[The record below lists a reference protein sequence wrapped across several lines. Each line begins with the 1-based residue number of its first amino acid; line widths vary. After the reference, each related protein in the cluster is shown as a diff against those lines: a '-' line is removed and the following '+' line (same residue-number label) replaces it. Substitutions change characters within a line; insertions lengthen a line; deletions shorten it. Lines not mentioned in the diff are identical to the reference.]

1 MQYTATGQ
9 RRQYFELYNDAN
21 EPLGRLNYSVWL
33 STNADIVLPAGDT
46 YRVGP
51 SNFWLTS
58 MEMTSGDTCIA
69 AAKRGWAMNVVVTL
83 GGVDYHFKGEGLLN
97 RHYVVTTDAGQE
109 IAVLRP
115 NIQWHSFSFTY
126 EIETNDN
133 YRELANPAIVLF
145 LIYCCNYITSGSVGG
160 VF

>member
-9 RRQYFELYNDAN
+9 RRQYFELYNDVG

-33 STNADIVLPAGDT
+33 STNADITLPGGEA
-46 YRVGP
+46 YKVGP

-58 MEMTSGDTCIA
+58 IEMTSGDTCIA
-69 AAKRGWAMNVVVTL
+69 AAKRGWAMNVVLTL
-83 GGVDYHFKGEGLLN
+83 SGTDYHFKGEGLLN

-115 NIQWHSFSFTY
+115 DFQWHSFSFTY

-133 YRELANPAIVLF
+133 YAVLADPAIVLF
-145 LIYCCNYITSGSVGG
+145 LIYCCNYITSGSYGG